1 MLPFLII
8 ESKFF
13 SNIFFNINGQS
24 SVWVA
29 KLILD
34 QTVGCST
41 REGVYFWV
49 NWRYSDRYRL
59 GHQPVIS
66 QLREGSMYSQAY
78 TSLVRRGYP
87 QNPACW

>member
-1 MLPFLII
+1 MSGTGKAG
-8 ESKFF
+8 E
-13 SNIFFNINGQS
+13 NGQS

-49 NWRYSDRYRL
+49 NQRYCDRYRL
-59 GHQPVIS
+59 GHRPVIS
-66 QLREGSMYSQAY
+66 YNREGSMYSQAHISMPVQNNPKGALPGFCECG
-78 TSLVRRGYP
+78 SL
-87 QNPACW
+87 